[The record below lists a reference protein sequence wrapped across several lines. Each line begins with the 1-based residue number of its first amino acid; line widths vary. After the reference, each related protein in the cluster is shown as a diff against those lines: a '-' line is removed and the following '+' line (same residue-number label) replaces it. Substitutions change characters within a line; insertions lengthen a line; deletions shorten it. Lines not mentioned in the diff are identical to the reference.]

1 MNYCKKYLETI
12 YTDMKEMNNLM
23 DELNSNIEKLARN
36 IQELST

>member
-23 DELNSNIEKLARN
+23 DELNSNMEKLADKM
-36 IQELST
+36 QQLST